1 MMVINNDLIANFH
14 GLVFSF
20 AMTANATVTVALLLI
35 MMAVKLRLAT
45 LFCLAVAIP
54 ALTLSLIL
62 SGAMGINMMQ
72 LQDVMDKRIY
82 MIREI
87 MKGIRIVKCYAW
99 EAAMEDQIRK
109 LRTRELSFLNQYF
122 KLCSNFVAL
131 FNIFPRHARGF
142 VVLPAD

>member
-1 MMVINNDLIANFH
+1 
-14 GLVFSF
+14 
-20 AMTANATVTVALLLI
+20 MTANATVTVALLLI

-99 EAAMEDQIRK
+99 EAAMEAI
-109 LRTRELSFLNQYF
+109 
-122 KLCSNFVAL
+122 
-131 FNIFPRHARGF
+131 ARF
-142 VVLPAD
+142 W